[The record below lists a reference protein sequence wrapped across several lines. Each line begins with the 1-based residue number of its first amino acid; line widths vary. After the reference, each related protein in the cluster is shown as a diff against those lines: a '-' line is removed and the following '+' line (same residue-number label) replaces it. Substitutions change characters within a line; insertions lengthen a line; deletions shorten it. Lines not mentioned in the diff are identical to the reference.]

1 MRRAKSLPN
10 LLTLG
15 NAFLGLLAI
24 SKGIDAL
31 TANDPALFAQ
41 HFESACWFVL
51 GSLLLDALDGRVARM
66 TGSFSDLGAQLDS
79 FADAITFGVAPG
91 LLAKML
97 LEHHGLLHSRVN
109 FFVAA
114 LYALM
119 AVLRLA
125 RFNVENDHDEE
136 HHRSFS
142 GLPSPAAAGVLVATM
157 LMSLTITGSIEGG
170 GTQPTLVGHALAGIP
185 EETRATL
192 ATGLRYLTFLLLPTL
207 GLLMVSRVPYTHAF
221 SALMSARGRWA
232 LVRLVVLLLVL
243 YVAPVPTLFVLGWVY
258 FGNGLLK
265 AMRGRGADQSGPAR
279 EAA

>member
-31 TANDPALFAQ
+31 TATDPALFAR

-97 LEHHGLLHSRVN
+97 
-109 FFVAA
+109 
-114 LYALM
+114 
-119 AVLRLA
+119 
-125 RFNVENDHDEE
+125 
-136 HHRSFS
+136 
-142 GLPSPAAAGVLVATM
+142 
-157 LMSLTITGSIEGG
+157 
-170 GTQPTLVGHALAGIP
+170 
-185 EETRATL
+185 
-192 ATGLRYLTFLLLPTL
+192 
-207 GLLMVSRVPYTHAF
+207 
-221 SALMSARGRWA
+221 
-232 LVRLVVLLLVL
+232 
-243 YVAPVPTLFVLGWVY
+243 
-258 FGNGLLK
+258 NGLK
-265 AMRGRGADQSGPAR
+265 G
-279 EAA
+279 